1 MYFWLKFFHIV
12 AIAVWFTGLFF
23 LPRLFVAR
31 HRVEGD
37 ANREYFN
44 PVTNI
49 LFFRLATPAA
59 VLAIALGMA
68 LIAYGPSGAWLAM
81 KLVLVALA
89 VLLHLY
95 FGLLLYELGHGRDRH
110 GPVFY
115 RVAGWV
121 PLLLLLAIAA
131 LTAAKPQTVGDLPPP
146 PDAASVP

>member
-23 LPRLFVAR
+23 LPRLFAAR
-31 HRVEGD
+31 HRGEGD
-37 ANREYFN
+37 ADQAYFN
-44 PVTNI
+44 PVANA

-59 VLAIALGMA
+59 VIAVALGMA

-81 KLVLVALA
+81 KLVLVSLA

-110 GPVFY
+110 GPAFY
-115 RVAGWV
+115 RVTGWL

-146 PDAASVP
+146 PAAAAAP

>member
-1 MYFWLKFFHIV
+1 MYFWLKFFHIA

-31 HRVEGD
+31 HRAERD
-37 ANREYFN
+37 AEREYFN
-44 PVTNI
+44 PVANM

-59 VLAIALGMA
+59 ILAIVLGMV
-68 LIAYGPSGAWLAM
+68 LIAYGPSGAWLPI
-81 KLVLVALA
+81 KLVLVSLA

-110 GPVFY
+110 GPGFY
-115 RVAGWV
+115 RVAGWM
-121 PLLLLLAIAA
+121 PLLLLLAIVA

-146 PDAASVP
+146 PTAATAR